1 MEKKIVNNYGSFD
14 ITFVKSS
21 GSTMWAA
28 DGKKYI
34 DFISG
39 IGVNCLGHNYKPLVK
54 AISKQARKQIHIS
67 NYYFSDVGLKFADEL
82 LAVTGFEK
90 GYFGNS
96 GAEAN
101 EAAIKLARK
110 YGQLNGGAKRKTI
123 VTLDWSFH
131 GRTLATL
138 TATGQD
144 RFHPECFAPY
154 PEGFKKIVPN
164 DFDALK
170 NAFDNTTAA
179 LFIECIQG
187 EGGVN
192 LINPEWAQAAAK
204 AARDAGAI
212 VMADEVQTGIG
223 RTGTFLASDALGF
236 KPEVVTLAKGIAG
249 GVPMG
254 ACLFRGKAADV
265 FVAGDHQSTFAG
277 NPLACAAGL
286 VVVETVSQ
294 PEFLDRVN
302 HAGDYIRGAISSWNL
317 PIVKDVRGKGL
328 MIGTQIDSKIK
339 PFDIEVKCLEKG
351 LCTTTAGTD
360 VVRFLP
366 PLTISDKEIEE
377 GLKIYKSVLEE
388 FCR

>member
-14 ITFVKSS
+14 VTFEKSK
-21 GSTMWAA
+21 GSTMW
-28 DGKKYI
+28 DVNGKKYI
-34 DFISG
+34 DFIAG

-54 AISKQARKQIHIS
+54 AISRQARRQIHIS
-67 NYYFSDVGLKFADEL
+67 NYYFSDVGLDFAENL
-82 LAVTGFEK
+82 LRVTGYER

-110 YGQLNGGAKRKTI
+110 YGQLNGGDKRKTI
-123 VTLDWSFH
+123 VTLESSFH

-144 RFHPECFAPY
+144 RFHPDCFAPY
-154 PEGFKKIVPN
+154 PEGFKTIKAN

-170 NAFDNTTAA
+170 DAFDDTTAA

-192 LINPEWAQAAAK
+192 LIDPKWAQAAAD
-204 AARDAGAI
+204 AARAAGAI
-212 VMADEVQTGIG
+212 VMADEVQTGVG
-223 RTGTFLASDALGF
+223 RTGTYLASDWLGF

-286 VVVETVSQ
+286 VVLETVSD
-294 PEFLDRVN
+294 PAFLDRVN
-302 HAGDYIRGAISSWNL
+302 HAGDYIRGKISSWNL
-317 PIVKDVRGKGL
+317 PIVKDVRGRGL
-328 MIGTQIDSKIK
+328 MIGTQIDPSIK
-339 PFDIEVKCLEKG
+339 PFDIEVRCLEKG
-351 LCTTTAGTD
+351 LCTTTAGSD

-366 PLTISDKEIEE
+366 PLNISDREIDE
-377 GLKIYKSVLEE
+377 GLAIYKSVLEE
-388 FCR
+388 FCK

>member
-14 ITFVKSS
+14 VTFVKSK
-21 GSTMWAA
+21 GSTMW
-28 DGKKYI
+28 DVNGKKYI
-34 DFISG
+34 DFIAG

-54 AISKQARKQIHIS
+54 AISRQAARQIHIS
-67 NYYFSDVGLKFADEL
+67 NYYFSDVGLQFADEL
-82 LAVTGFEK
+82 LQITGFER

-110 YGQLNGGAKRKTI
+110 YGQLNGGDKRKTI
-123 VTLDWSFH
+123 VTLESSFH

-144 RFHPECFAPY
+144 RFHPDSFAPY
-154 PEGFKKIVPN
+154 PEGFKTIKPN
-164 DFDALK
+164 DFEALK
-170 NAFDNTTAA
+170 DAFDDTTAA

-192 LINPEWAQAAAK
+192 LIDPKWAK
-204 AARDAGAI
+204 AAADAARTAGAI

-223 RTGTFLASDALGF
+223 RTGTFLASDWLGF
-236 KPEVVTLAKGIAG
+236 EPEVVTLAKGIAG

-254 ACLFRGKAADV
+254 ACLFRGKAANV

-286 VVVETVSQ
+286 VVAETVSQ
-294 PEFLDRVN
+294 PQFLDRVN
-302 HAGDYIRGAISSWNL
+302 HAGDYIRGAIASWNL
-317 PIVKDVRGKGL
+317 PIVKDVRGRGL
-328 MIGTQIDSKIK
+328 MVGTQIDSSIK
-339 PFDIEVKCLEKG
+339 PFDIEVRCLEKG
-351 LCTTTAGTD
+351 LCTTTAGSD
-360 VVRFLP
+360 VIRFLP
-366 PLTISDKEIEE
+366 PLNISDKEIEE
-377 GLKIYKSVLEE
+377 GLAIYKSVLEE
-388 FCR
+388 FCK